1 MTKTLALIA
10 VALFTAACA
19 KPDAASD
26 TTAAAS
32 ASMDANAKAAMVS
45 DAIMANPAAADS
57 ILKANG
63 YTAESFQAEMFAI
76 SADSSRSAMYVA
88 ARTR

>member
-1 MTKTLALIA
+1 MTRTLSLIA
-10 VALFTAACA
+10 VALLCAACA
-19 KPDAASD
+19 KPDAGSD
-26 TTAAAS
+26 TTAAATP
-32 ASMDANAKAAMVS
+32 MDSNAKAAMVS

>member
-1 MTKTLALIA
+1 MTRTHSLIA
-10 VALFTAACA
+10 AALLFAACA

-26 TTAAAS
+26 TTAATAG
-32 ASMDANAKAAMVS
+32 MDSNAKAAMVS

-88 ARTR
+88 SRSR